1 MAVSIQS
8 TYKKGTTS
16 LRTVVYSSTSKT
28 ASHRILQHPAGKS
41 GRFASSRWSSA
52 YQGHIGYKTMVPLW
66 FLTVR
71 GGIQR
76 WPPRGR
82 QFSSVPTTEHHKCS
96 VAQGGSSQQTLTER
110 RPAEPY
116 LWRYGPRRKVNALK
130 GGHPAV
136 PNFWSHGTRRR
147 VNALKGGLAHT
158 NANHYHRYDVTNHR
172 VFPNVGM
179 NNEVEFDGRTY
190 KEH

>member
-1 MAVSIQS
+1 M
-8 TYKKGTTS
+8 
-16 LRTVVYSSTSKT
+16 
-28 ASHRILQHPAGKS
+28 
-41 GRFASSRWSSA
+41 
-52 YQGHIGYKTMVPLW
+52 
-66 FLTVR
+66 
-71 GGIQR
+71 
-76 WPPRGR
+76 
-82 QFSSVPTTEHHKCS
+82 
-96 VAQGGSSQQTLTER
+96 
-110 RPAEPY
+110 
-116 LWRYGPRRKVNALK
+116 KVNALK

-136 PNFWSHGTRRR
+136 PKFWSHGTRRR